1 MRCTGWR
8 RRRRAVAAGR
18 QVLWRR
24 GEAALCMASA
34 SLSACTVGV
43 AVDAVGERVE
53 VTVTVSV
60 RL

>member
-1 MRCTGWR
+1 
-8 RRRRAVAAGR
+8 
-18 QVLWRR
+18 
-24 GEAALCMASA
+24 MASA